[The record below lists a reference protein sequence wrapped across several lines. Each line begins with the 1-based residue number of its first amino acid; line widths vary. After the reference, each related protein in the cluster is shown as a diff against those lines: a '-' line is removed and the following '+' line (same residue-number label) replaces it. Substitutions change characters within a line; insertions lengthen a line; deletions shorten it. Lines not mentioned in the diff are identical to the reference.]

1 MIKYNKI
8 YHPGDLLLV
17 TRHLLGFTLQNV
29 DKEQDPWVLIE
40 DRESVHDI
48 EEGSILF
55 YVGDFV
61 KLGITWDAYNE
72 AEDEL
77 AEAYGV
83 IHQNRKM
90 WLTSEAGTSDSFHYM
105 PGQKKFYK
113 PWNSRNRH
121 FLSLFG

>member
-1 MIKYNKI
+1 MINYNKI
-8 YHPGDLLLV
+8 YEPGDLLLV

-105 PGQKKFYK
+105 PGQKKF
-113 PWNSRNRH
+113 
-121 FLSLFG
+121 